1 MVERAVHFGLQ
12 LAGVHVGQLE
22 EIVPLTMETV
32 VLGAEAVVVAQNF
45 LDLDAGQDGQK
56 FVLGRKVCDMQRVA
70 ALGVKVVLELLGR
83 GDDGEV
89 DIWPDVDEP
98 VHRKLLHIGS
108 LRRVGD
114 QQNANA
120 ALYL

>member
-1 MVERAVHFGLQ
+1 MP
-12 LAGVHVGQLE
+12 LALE
-22 EIVPLTMETV
+22 AV
-32 VLGAEAVVVAQNF
+32 VLGADAVVVAQNF
-45 LDLDAGQDGQK
+45 LYLDAGEDGQK

-70 ALGVKVVLELLGR
+70 ALSVKVVLELLGR

-89 DIWPDVDEP
+89 DIRPDVDEP

>member
-22 EIVPLTMETV
+22 EIVLLTMETV
-32 VLGAEAVVVAQNF
+32 VLGADAVVVAQNF
-45 LDLDAGQDGQK
+45 LYLDAGQDGQK

-70 ALGVKVVLELLGR
+70 ALCVKVVLELLGR

>member
-32 VLGAEAVVVAQNF
+32 VLGADAVVVAQNF
-45 LDLDAGQDGQK
+45 LYLDAGEDGQK

-89 DIWPDVDEP
+89 DIRPDVDEP

>member
-32 VLGAEAVVVAQNF
+32 VLGADAVVVAQNF
-45 LDLDAGQDGQK
+45 LYLDAGEDGQK

-108 LRRVGD
+108 LRCVGD
-114 QQNANA
+114 QQHANA

>member
-12 LAGVHVGQLE
+12 LAGVHIGQLE

-70 ALGVKVVLELLGR
+70 ALSVKVVFELLGR

-98 VHRKLLHIGS
+98 VHRKLLHIGR

>member
-1 MVERAVHFGLQ
+1 MVERTVHFGLQ

-32 VLGAEAVVVAQNF
+32 VLGADAVVVAQNF
-45 LDLDAGQDGQK
+45 LYLDAGQDGQK
-56 FVLGRKVCDMQRVA
+56 FVLGRKVCDMQQVA

-83 GDDGEV
+83 GDDGKV

>member
-98 VHRKLLHIGS
+98 VHRKLLHIGR

>member
-1 MVERAVHFGLQ
+1 MQ
-12 LAGVHVGQLE
+12 LAL
-22 EIVPLTMETV
+22 ETV
-32 VLGAEAVVVAQNF
+32 VLSADAVVVAQNF
-45 LDLDAGQDGQK
+45 LDLDAGQDSQK
-56 FVLGRKVCDMQRVA
+56 FVLGRKVCDMQQVA

-83 GDDGEV
+83 GDDGKV